1 MSDLWRRGVVY
12 VKATEQ
18 NIRVSK
24 CLDLTADIVANDEV
38 IQGDENVF
46 QFSLHNKMFEEYMG
60 KIDMYV
66 SDNDSKN
73 PDSPRN
79 ILICLCQR

>member
-1 MSDLWRRGVVY
+1 MSDSWRRGVVY

-46 QFSLHNKMFEEYMG
+46 QFSLHNKMFEEYTSVPL
-60 KIDMYV
+60 KRDDY
-66 SDNDSKN
+66 
-73 PDSPRN
+73 
-79 ILICLCQR
+79 